1 MEIAQRILRQ
11 SPFDSDWAEMLTLMD
26 LGEAYRVAGQ
36 NYQASEVF
44 EKVNGLLLSMGRDET
59 QSAGVLF
66 NDWGLALEKLGRPLE
81 AERLFRRAI
90 DVHRAGQ
97 TEDAVPPVILN
108 NYAITLRTLARLGEA
123 ADYAGRAYE
132 KAQRAGDQFAVYRSL
147 NVRASIYLDQHDFAR
162 AEAMLG
168 QLEPIL
174 AGTFPPGNMWFGLL
188 ASSQALLASGKG
200 DQQRAL
206 LLGAIKIGG
215 QGADQLPIVLIRRAS
230 IELQAER
237 PSQAAA
243 DALRAVNLLQS
254 AAPKGTFSSHTGT
267 AYLELGQSLQAE
279 GKVEEARGAFR
290 SATEHLEKTLGPDDP
305 RSRAARQFAGLKT
318 Q

>member
-1 MEIAQRILRQ
+1 
-11 SPFDSDWAEMLTLMD
+11 ML
-26 LGEAYRVAGQ
+26 A
-36 NYQASEVF
+36 
-44 EKVNGLLLSMGRDET
+44 
-59 QSAGVLF
+59 
-66 NDWGLALEKLGRPLE
+66 
-81 AERLFRRAI
+81 
-90 DVHRAGQ
+90 
-97 TEDAVPPVILN
+97 
-108 NYAITLRTLARLGEA
+108 
-123 ADYAGRAYE
+123 
-132 KAQRAGDQFAVYRSL
+132 
-147 NVRASIYLDQHDFAR
+147 
-162 AEAMLG
+162 
-168 QLEPIL
+168 QLEPML
-174 AGTFPPGNMWFGLL
+174 AGKFPPGNMWFGLL

-206 LLGAIKIGG
+206 LLADRGVSTIEGAIKIGG

-254 AAPKGTFSSHTGT
+254 AAPKGTFSSHIGA

-290 SATEHLEKTLGPDDP
+290 SATEHLEKTLGPDDQ
-305 RSRAARQFAGLKT
+305 RSQAARRFAGLKT